1 MRDVLARRH
10 ATEATT
16 VIPTGFLRTPGPRQ
30 IRRGS
35 GVRLVFAGTA
45 AACLLVGV
53 AGGCA
58 DRSANIGG
66 NRVRPGDPVANSIRD
81 ARSSSDQLY
90 DTYGRI
96 ARERGGY

>member
-1 MRDVLARRH
+1 M
-10 ATEATT
+10 
-16 VIPTGFLRTPGPRQ
+16 
-30 IRRGS
+30 
-35 GVRLVFAGTA
+35 RLVFAGTA
-45 AACLLVGV
+45 AACLLMGV

-58 DRSANIGG
+58 SRSANI
-66 NRVRPGDPVANSIRD
+66 VETSFRPGDPVANSIRD

>member
-1 MRDVLARRH
+1 VLTRRH
-10 ATEATT
+10 ATEATA
-16 VIPTGFLRTPGPRQ
+16 VIPTGFTPGPRQ

-45 AACLLVGV
+45 AACLLMGV

-58 DRSANIGG
+58 GRSATIGED
-66 NRVRPGDPVANSIRD
+66 RVRPGDPVANSIRD

-96 ARERGGY
+96 TRERGGY

>member
-1 MRDVLARRH
+1 
-10 ATEATT
+10 
-16 VIPTGFLRTPGPRQ
+16 
-30 IRRGS
+30 
-35 GVRLVFAGTA
+35 VRLVFTGTA
-45 AACLLVGV
+45 AACLLMGV

-58 DRSANIGG
+58 DRSANVGA
-66 NRVRPGDPVANSIRD
+66 GDPVANSIRD

>member
-1 MRDVLARRH
+1 VLARRR
-10 ATEATT
+10 AAEATT
-16 VIPTGFLRTPGPRQ
+16 LIATGSSERPVRG
-30 IRRGS
+30 GS
-35 GVRLVFAGTA
+35 GVRLGFAGTA

-58 DRSANIGG
+58 DRSANIGED
-66 NRVRPGDPVANSIRD
+66 RVRPGDPAANSIRD

-96 ARERGGY
+96 ARERGGH

>member
-1 MRDVLARRH
+1 VLARRR
-10 ATEATT
+10 AAEATT
-16 VIPTGFLRTPGPRQ
+16 LIATGFLRTPGPRR

-45 AACLLVGV
+45 AACLLVGA

-58 DRSANIGG
+58 DRSANTGED
-66 NRVRPGDPVANSIRD
+66 RVRPGDPAANSIRD

-96 ARERGGY
+96 ARERGGH

>member
-1 MRDVLARRH
+1 MLARRH

-58 DRSANIGG
+58 DRSANLREDRG
-66 NRVRPGDPVANSIRD
+66 RPGDPVANSIRD